1 MGEKVNHGRSKL
13 ISSYGGVG
21 SVIDTPDA
29 SIIIETFDEWGYPAY
44 YDKEIGK
51 YVIIDDRLLNRL
63 RVRFPKLKQLV
74 SIPIERD
81 QKWKSDVQPQ
91 ANYFPKWFYC
101 PRCKRFMHYKHW
113 KKHWVKGEFNLQCF
127 DPKCKGEKLEQIR
140 FIMTC
145 NNGHIQ
151 DLPWEFWNNREQV
164 NDDKIDNQ
172 IEDVEI
178 ESKSRIKLKHEKCCL
193 EQELYYYVSSENT
206 DLSGI
211 HIKCKKCG
219 KSETLKGIFNYSQ
232 KCSGQKYWLGM
243 KGGKFTFEKCE
254 EKSKVK
260 IKSSN
265 SIYYANTLNSLWIPE
280 TQILS
285 LDAKNR
291 SEIDSI
297 INDEDYEY
305 NDLVKFARR
314 NKISIEIINQYI
326 NEDNQNYIS
335 DIAYRQA
342 EYKYFLNN
350 QQTEYSII
358 KFRKINVED
367 QMYGFK
373 ELVKI
378 DRLRKITVQTSFTR
392 NEPIDNDS
400 ILIIDN
406 NYEYQVK
413 RQSVSKNSF
422 DASLLPAIENYG
434 EGILFVIDDKKLK
447 QWEDNELIKKRIEQI
462 QANAENSDWL
472 YHKIEARTITAR
484 KVLIHTLS
492 HLLIR
497 EFEYVCGY
505 PMSSLQ
511 ERLYVN
517 DNMNGFLI
525 SAYDGMDGYLGG
537 LTKLCNNL
545 DKLQNIITSSLQRA
559 KDCSLDPICYES
571 EGQGVAQL
579 NLSACHSCT
588 LIPDTSCEMSNLF
601 LDRRLVIDIDFGY
614 FKNM

>member
-243 KGGKFTFEKCE
+243 KDGKFTFEKCE